1 MQREVHSLSYS
12 IYTCWNIFL
21 KFRRANFKPEFRTF
35 RDTNY
40 FNYEYYIILY
50 IILYILLYN
59 HIILYSYFILIY
71 VYYIVYSLADSVN
84 TADSLD
90 PARCAASQ
98 LSNTMLSS
106 KTRKFQKASIQLCL
120 LAPCHWPT
128 QFEGRIWPD
137 CSLDFSM
144 WIGNLAALLG
154 LTGDSRSGGFHLF
167 GDVWDLPGAWF
178 NTPGYTPRWRL
189 CCRYPQTMDVHDL
202 SREAVG
208 QSQKILCPHNFAC
221 P

>member
-1 MQREVHSLSYS
+1 MVCKGRCIHYHIQS
-12 IYTCWNIFL
+12 IHVEAFFWSSQEQILNLNLGHLGIL
-21 KFRRANFKPEFRTF
+21 MI
-35 RDTNY
+35 TNMNMY
-40 FNYEYYIILY
+40 ILY
-50 IILYILLYN
+50 IYN
-59 HIILYSYFILIY
+59 HITIFIYHIY
-71 VYYIVYSLADSVN
+71 YYSLADSVN

-106 KTRKFQKASIQLCL
+106 KTRKFQKASIQLWL

-154 LTGDSRSGGFHLF
+154 LTGDSRSGGFHPF
-167 GDVWDLPGAWF
+167 GDVWRCLRLAW
-178 NTPGYTPRWRL
+178 R
-189 CCRYPQTMDVHDL
+189 V
-202 SREAVG
+202 V
-208 QSQKILCPHNFAC
+208 
-221 P
+221 

>member
-12 IYTCWNIFL
+12 IYTCWSIFL
-21 KFRRANFKPEFRTF
+21 KFTGANFKPEFRTF
-35 RDTNY
+35 RDTNDY
-40 FNYEYYIILY
+40 KYE
-50 IILYILLYN
+50 
-59 HIILYSYFILIY
+59 Y
-71 VYYIVYSLADSVN
+71 VYYIYNHITIFIYHIYYYSLADSVN

-106 KTRKFQKASIQLCL
+106 KTRKFQKASIQLWL

-167 GDVWDLPGAWF
+167 GDVRDLPGAWF
-178 NTPGYTPRWRL
+178 NTPGYTPRWSL
-189 CCRYPQTMDVHDL
+189 SCRYPQTMDVHDL